1 MAKTFNTK
9 LLNLEHDELREE
21 IISDASFSSKL
32 EELEKIIEQLES
44 GEMDLKKSVE
54 LYERGME
61 LKKICDEKLKQVEQ
75 GVKKQDNMIIKKE
88 KQTHPSKI
96 DKYKLFEYAYD
107 ELPEKEM
114 AEVEEIIANDPEALK
129 IVNEYLFLK
138 QNLKELPA
146 EAPAAIPEKTKD
158 ESSILGKLVASA
170 GKYIAWDLR
179 PNLAFAA
186 FALVLGIGIFQYQ
199 ANQNLALNRSEISQ
213 IEQYFTALKRGESP
227 SQPLANIKIVDPA
240 ITLRSAVEE
249 TPMMADNCE
258 ERIVIEIDLSIRLK
272 FCPEGLSDRWKVV
285 EQTILTKK

>member
-1 MAKTFNTK
+1 
-9 LLNLEHDELREE
+9 
-21 IISDASFSSKL
+21 
-32 EELEKIIEQLES
+32 
-44 GEMDLKKSVE
+44 
-54 LYERGME
+54 ME
-61 LKKICDEKLKQVEQ
+61 
-75 GVKKQDNMIIKKE
+75 
-88 KQTHPSKI
+88 KI

-114 AEVEEIIANDPEALK
+114 AEVEEAIAKDPEALK

-138 QNLKELPA
+138 QNLKELPV
-146 EAPAAIPEKTKD
+146 EAPEAIPEKAKD

-186 FALVLGIGIFQYQ
+186 FAIVLGVGIFQFQ
-199 ANQNLALNRSEISQ
+199 ANQNPVLNTYEISQ

-227 SQPLANIKIVDPA
+227 SQPLANIKIEDPT
-240 ITLRSAVEE
+240 ITTRGTTEA

-285 EQTILTKK
+285 EQTILTNK

>member
-1 MAKTFNTK
+1 MA
-9 LLNLEHDELREE
+9 
-21 IISDASFSSKL
+21 
-32 EELEKIIEQLES
+32 
-44 GEMDLKKSVE
+44 
-54 LYERGME
+54 
-61 LKKICDEKLKQVEQ
+61 
-75 GVKKQDNMIIKKE
+75 
-88 KQTHPSKI
+88 KI

-114 AEVEEIIANDPEALK
+114 AEVEEAIAKDPEALK

-138 QNLKELPA
+138 QNLKELYV
-146 EAPAAIPEKTKD
+146 EAPEATSEKAKD
-158 ESSILGKLVASA
+158 ESNILGKLVASA

-227 SQPLANIKIVDPA
+227 SQPLANIKIEDQA

-249 TPMMADNCE
+249 TPMVSDNCE
-258 ERIVIEIDLSIRLK
+258 ERVAIEIDQHIRLK
-272 FCPEGLSDRWKVV
+272 FCPTGDRWEIV

>member
-1 MAKTFNTK
+1 M
-9 LLNLEHDELREE
+9 
-21 IISDASFSSKL
+21 
-32 EELEKIIEQLES
+32 
-44 GEMDLKKSVE
+44 V
-54 LYERGME
+54 
-61 LKKICDEKLKQVEQ
+61 
-75 GVKKQDNMIIKKE
+75 
-88 KQTHPSKI
+88 KI

-114 AEVEEIIANDPEALK
+114 AEVEEAIAKDPEALK

-138 QNLKELPA
+138 QNLKELSV
-146 EAPAAIPEKTKD
+146 EAPEATSEKAKD
-158 ESSILGKLVASA
+158 ESNILGKLVASA

-227 SQPLANIKIVDPA
+227 SQPLANIKIEDQA
-240 ITLRSAVEE
+240 ITLRSAAEE
-249 TPMMADNCE
+249 TPMVSDNCE
-258 ERIVIEIDLSIRLK
+258 ERVAIEIDQRIRLK
-272 FCPEGLSDRWKVV
+272 FCPTGDRWEIV

>member
-1 MAKTFNTK
+1 MPET
-9 LLNLEHDELREE
+9 
-21 IISDASFSSKL
+21 
-32 EELEKIIEQLES
+32 
-44 GEMDLKKSVE
+44 
-54 LYERGME
+54 
-61 LKKICDEKLKQVEQ
+61 
-75 GVKKQDNMIIKKE
+75 DNR
-88 KQTHPSKI
+88 
-96 DKYKLFEYAYD
+96 KLFEYVHN
-107 ELPEKEM
+107 ELPAKEM
-114 AEVEEIIANDPEALK
+114 AEVEELITRDPEALK

-138 QNLKELPA
+138 QNLKDLPL
-146 EAPAAIPEKTKD
+146 ENIQTDHEKTKD
-158 ESSILGKLVASA
+158 ESSILGQLVASA

-213 IEQYFTALKRGESP
+213 IEQYFTALKRGENP
-227 SQPLANIKIVDPA
+227 TQPLANIKIVDPA

>member
-1 MAKTFNTK
+1 M
-9 LLNLEHDELREE
+9 
-21 IISDASFSSKL
+21 
-32 EELEKIIEQLES
+32 
-44 GEMDLKKSVE
+44 V
-54 LYERGME
+54 
-61 LKKICDEKLKQVEQ
+61 
-75 GVKKQDNMIIKKE
+75 
-88 KQTHPSKI
+88 KI

-114 AEVEEIIANDPEALK
+114 AEVEEAIAKDPEALK

-138 QNLKELPA
+138 QNLKELSV
-146 EAPAAIPEKTKD
+146 EAPEATSEKAKD
-158 ESSILGKLVASA
+158 ESNILGKLVASA
-170 GKYIAWDLR
+170 GKHIAWDLR

-227 SQPLANIKIVDPA
+227 SQPLANIKIEDQA

-249 TPMMADNCE
+249 TPMVSDNCE
-258 ERIVIEIDLSIRLK
+258 ELVAIEIDQHIRLK
-272 FCPEGLSDRWKVV
+272 FCPTGDRWEIV

>member
-1 MAKTFNTK
+1 MA
-9 LLNLEHDELREE
+9 
-21 IISDASFSSKL
+21 
-32 EELEKIIEQLES
+32 
-44 GEMDLKKSVE
+44 
-54 LYERGME
+54 
-61 LKKICDEKLKQVEQ
+61 
-75 GVKKQDNMIIKKE
+75 
-88 KQTHPSKI
+88 KI

-114 AEVEEIIANDPEALK
+114 AEVEEAIAKDPEALK

-138 QNLKELPA
+138 QNLKELSV
-146 EAPAAIPEKTKD
+146 EAPEATSEKAKD
-158 ESSILGKLVASA
+158 ESNILGKLVASA

-227 SQPLANIKIVDPA
+227 SQPLANIKIEDQA

-249 TPMMADNCE
+249 TPMVSDNCE
-258 ERIVIEIDLSIRLK
+258 ERVAIEIDQHIRLK
-272 FCPEGLSDRWKVV
+272 FCPTGDRWEIV